1 MDEVLILTADEQ
13 IEVYNAIKS
22 LLVKKK
28 KVTLISISMITNIPM
43 AHLYEALDDVIIIL
57 ERVTESL
64 KVR

>member
-1 MDEVLILTADEQ
+1 MDKVLILNADEQ

-22 LLVKKK
+22 LLVKKN
-28 KVTLISISMITNIPM
+28 KVTLISIAMITNIPM

>member
-1 MDEVLILTADEQ
+1 MDDILILTADEQ

-22 LLVKKK
+22 LLIKKN
-28 KVTLISISMITNIPM
+28 KVTLISIAMITNIPM

-57 ERVTESL
+57 ERVAENL